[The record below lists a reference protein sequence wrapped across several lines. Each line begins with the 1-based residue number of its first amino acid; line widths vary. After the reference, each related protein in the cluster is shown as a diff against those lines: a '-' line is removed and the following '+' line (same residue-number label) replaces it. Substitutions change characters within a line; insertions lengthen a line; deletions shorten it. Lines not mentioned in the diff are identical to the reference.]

1 MLELKFGYANNML
14 APKRQKHRKQF
25 RGTWRKIAV
34 KGEKLNFGSFGL
46 KTLVSGWI
54 KDREIEA
61 SRVVLARAT
70 KKMGKFWIRI
80 FPDKPFTKKP
90 PEVTM
95 GAGKGDVAYFV
106 ASVTPGKILFELDGL
121 NKEESVKVLESV
133 ASKLSV
139 KTKVVSKQQ

>member
-1 MLELKFGYANNML
+1 ML

-25 RGTWRKIAV
+25 RGIWKRLAT
-34 KGEKLNFGSFGL
+34 KGSNLNFGSFGL
-46 KTLVSGWI
+46 KTLDNGWI

-70 KKMGKFWIRI
+70 RKTGKFWIRI

-106 ASVTPGKILFELDGL
+106 ASVVPGKMLFEIDGVPEADA
-121 NKEESVKVLESV
+121 KKVLKAVS
-133 ASKLSV
+133 SKLSV
-139 KTKVVSKQQ
+139 RTKVVAE

>member
-1 MLELKFGYANNML
+1 MLS
-14 APKRQKHRKQF
+14 PKRQKYRKTF

-34 KGEKLNFGSFGL
+34 KGNELNYGNFGL
-46 KTLVSGWI
+46 KAIDHGWI

-61 SRVVLARAT
+61 TRVIFARAT
-70 KKMGKFWIRI
+70 RKNGKYWMRI

-106 ASVTPGKILFELDGL
+106 ASVVPGRILFEIDGL
-121 NKEESVKVLESV
+121 SELECRKVLGTV

-139 KTKVVSKQQ
+139 KTKFVGKL